1 MGMIGREFQE
11 GKWLASV
18 ASHGGRQVAGSHQD
32 SLSAWILPN
41 KKSVWMFGSQT
52 RTMSVSDAEPSVCA
66 RLLTATELTKAFSDG
81 HFWEVDR
88 TDVKMYSSAG
98 WGN

>member
-1 MGMIGREFQE
+1 
-11 GKWLASV
+11 
-18 ASHGGRQVAGSHQD
+18 
-32 SLSAWILPN
+32 
-41 KKSVWMFGSQT
+41 MFGSQT